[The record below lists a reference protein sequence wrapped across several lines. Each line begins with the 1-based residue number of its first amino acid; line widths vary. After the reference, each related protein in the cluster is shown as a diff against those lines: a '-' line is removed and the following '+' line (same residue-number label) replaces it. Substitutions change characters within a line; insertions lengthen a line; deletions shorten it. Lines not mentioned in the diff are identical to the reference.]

1 MTTGESG
8 LGVSDSSSD
17 KKYNNEGLKL
27 MSLNIPYII
36 IIIIKMRKAVSL
48 FLHRGNATHK

>member
-36 IIIIKMRKAVSL
+36 IIIKMRKAVSL